1 MGMWERGDARP
12 GCHYR
17 RGLAAFVGLS
27 ETELGLG
34 LSAYIVDV
42 DLAHEEEDTKRR
54 EMISSM
60 VAAGMALWQPG
71 RQPVMTTHTVE
82 STSIRTRGHT
92 GVTRRSTG

>member
-1 MGMWERGDARP
+1 MWERGDARP

-60 VAAGMALWQPG
+60 VAAGMALYSAFAAL
-71 RQPVMTTHTVE
+71 PVTPARE
-82 STSIRTRGHT
+82 AALDG
-92 GVTRRSTG
+92 

>member
-1 MGMWERGDARP
+1 
-12 GCHYR
+12 
-17 RGLAAFVGLS
+17 
-27 ETELGLG
+27 
-34 LSAYIVDV
+34 
-42 DLAHEEEDTKRR
+42 
-54 EMISSM
+54 MISSM

>member
-1 MGMWERGDARP
+1 MWERGEARP
-12 GCHYR
+12 GRHYR
-17 RGLAAFVGLS
+17 QGLTAFTGLG

-34 LSAYIVDV
+34 LTSYIVGD
-42 DLAHEEEDTKRR
+42 ANPAREEEDTKRR